1 MDPTTNAVRAM
12 YERYPY
18 PAVANPEIRVG
29 SNIRLLLSYGQLR
42 RRSNGPLH
50 CLEAGCGR
58 GNGALGAA
66 VTQPDVQFTA
76 IDINRVA
83 LSDATK
89 KAKELGL
96 TNIHFQDVDLMTL
109 EGLEVPD
116 GGFDAIISSGVLHHL
131 TSPDEGLRQLR
142 RVLAPHGVI
151 SLMVYGS
158 SGREPLYRLVR
169 ALDLLV
175 PRERPIEERLT
186 VARRLVKEAAAEAVR
201 VGPIELTD
209 TIPDNEFVDRYLNV
223 NETSYDVATL
233 WALLARHGL
242 AFVRWLDPE
251 EWELSSR
258 SAAASS
264 VAAHLTD
271 LQRYQ
276 LVEQITWRH
285 KLSLVVGTAD
295 NGPRQL
301 PPPPQW
307 ASLTFAVNPEM
318 SIEVQT
324 RNLQGSQRVE
334 QVAYRL
340 RALPAVPLTGVT
352 ASVVLALRDQ
362 TSTFQGD
369 EVIQNLGIERNR
381 AIEILGELVRRE
393 ILFCPHDGT

>member
-1 MDPTTNAVRAM
+1 M

-18 PAVANPEIRVG
+18 PAVANPEIRAG
-29 SNIRLLLSYGQLR
+29 SNIRLLLSYGQLPR
-42 RRSNGPLH
+42 QSRGPLH

-83 LSDATK
+83 LADATK
-89 KAKELGL
+89 KARELGL
-96 TNIHFQDVDLMTL
+96 TNIRFQEVDLMTL
-109 EGLEVPD
+109 EGLEVPE

-142 RVLAPHGVI
+142 RVLAPHGLI

-175 PRERPIEERLT
+175 PRDRAMEERLT

-201 VGPIELTD
+201 VGPIELTE

-223 NETSYDVATL
+223 NETSYDIASL

-242 AFVRWLDPE
+242 GFVRWLDPE

-258 SAAASS
+258 TPAASS

-271 LQRYQ
+271 VQRYQ
-276 LVEQITWRH
+276 LIEQITWRH
-285 KLSLVVGTAD
+285 KLSLVVGTVE

-301 PPPPQW
+301 PRASDW
-307 ASLTFAVNPEM
+307 ASLTFAVNPEL

-324 RNLQGSQRVE
+324 RNLKESQRVE

-340 RALPAVPLTGVT
+340 RALPAVTLSGVT

-362 TSTFQGD
+362 TTTFQGRD
-369 EVIQNLGIERNR
+369 VIQNLGLERER
-381 AIEILGELVRRE
+381 ATEILADLVRRE
-393 ILFCPHDGT
+393 ILFCPHEGT